1 MEVNILVDK
10 SNELKMEII
19 GESHTFF
26 NMLKGELFDMPEVN
40 TCGYRQ
46 EHPLIDK
53 TIFFMFTKKAPKP
66 VLKKALKNLDKKLQ
80 SFKKAVK

>member
-10 SNELKMEII
+10 KDELKMEIT
-19 GESHTFF
+19 GESHSFL
-26 NMLKGELFDMPEVN
+26 NILKGELFEMPEVK

-46 EHPLIDK
+46 DHPLIDK
-53 TIFFMFTKKAPKP
+53 TVFFMFTKKAPKP

-80 SFKKAVK
+80 SFKRGVK